1 MRRICY
7 LDLDWSVVYLLRM
20 TNVLEIIP
28 ESLQAEV
35 GAALDWFNT
44 HENASYDVTGIV
56 DPPVTSGSSQD
67 LRLVLCGEGVC
78 RQETFKVVG
87 SADVPEVE
95 WLGLDHAQDS
105 VGVAE
110 LDPPP
115 GARKA
120 WLADVAG
127 RNSFA
132 VLLFYRGFW

>member
-1 MRRICY
+1 
-7 LDLDWSVVYLLRM
+7 M
-20 TNVLEIIP
+20 TNVHEIIP
-28 ESLQAEV
+28 QNLQAEV
-35 GAALDWFNT
+35 DSALAWFNS
-44 HENASYDVTGIV
+44 HENASFEVTGIV
-56 DPPVTSGSSQD
+56 DPPAVSKSGQD

-78 RQETFKVVG
+78 RQETFRVAG
-87 SADVPEVE
+87 SAGSAGAPTVA

-105 VGVAE
+105 LSVAE

-127 RNSFA
+127 QHSFA

>member
-1 MRRICY
+1 M
-7 LDLDWSVVYLLRM
+7 
-20 TNVLEIIP
+20 
-28 ESLQAEV
+28 
-35 GAALDWFNT
+35 
-44 HENASYDVTGIV
+44 
-56 DPPVTSGSSQD
+56 
-67 LRLVLCGEGVC
+67 LCGEGVC
-78 RQETFKVVG
+78 RQETFKVTG
-87 SADVPEVE
+87 SDGAPTVA

-127 RNSFA
+127 QHSFA

>member
-1 MRRICY
+1 
-7 LDLDWSVVYLLRM
+7 M

-28 ESLQAEV
+28 ENLQSEV
-35 GAALDWFNT
+35 GAALAWFNT
-44 HENASYDVTGIV
+44 HENAAYDVTGIV

-78 RQETFKVVG
+78 RQETFKVTG
-87 SADVPEVE
+87 SVE
-95 WLGLDHAQDS
+95 FPKVAWLGLDHAQDS

-115 GARKA
+115 GARKT